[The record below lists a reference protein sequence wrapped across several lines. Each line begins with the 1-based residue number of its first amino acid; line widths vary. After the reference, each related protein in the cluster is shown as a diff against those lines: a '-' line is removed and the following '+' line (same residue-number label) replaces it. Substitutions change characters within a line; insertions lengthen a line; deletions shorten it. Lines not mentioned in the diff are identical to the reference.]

1 MEYKSNF
8 RNASIDVLVF
18 GSVVLL
24 ATVAA
29 CSREQPQAAVAVQQ
43 PALAPA
49 PAMAAAPQG
58 PPADPGVMV
67 QDDYVYYPQY
77 EVYYSSNR
85 REYAYQEGGA
95 WLWRASPPHVEVNVL
110 FASPSV
116 HMDFHD
122 SPAFHHEVVMRSYPR
137 NWAPVGRVREERM
150 DHKDERDDRKEHH

>member
-1 MEYKSNF
+1 MTNKRNF
-8 RNASIDVLVF
+8 RNTGIDLLVF

-24 ATVAA
+24 ATLAACNRDQPQTAVAA
-29 CSREQPQAAVAVQQ
+29 QQ
-43 PALAPA
+43 PAPAQPTAVAP
-49 PAMAAAPQG
+49 
-58 PPADPGVMV
+58 PGVAAQPEVVM

-95 WLWRASPPHVEVNVL
+95 WIWRSSPPHVEVNVL

-122 SPAFHHEVVMRSYPR
+122 SPAFHHEAMLRSYPH
-137 NWAPVGRVREERM
+137 NWAPVGRVREERA
-150 DHKDERDDRKEHH
+150 DHKDE